1 MEMELSL
8 ICPMDV
14 AAFPFDSHTCVLK
27 FSSFARLTLESFGIH
42 MFLFLLQE
50 K

>member
-1 MEMELSL
+1 MEVELSL

-42 MFLFLLQE
+42 MLLFLLQE